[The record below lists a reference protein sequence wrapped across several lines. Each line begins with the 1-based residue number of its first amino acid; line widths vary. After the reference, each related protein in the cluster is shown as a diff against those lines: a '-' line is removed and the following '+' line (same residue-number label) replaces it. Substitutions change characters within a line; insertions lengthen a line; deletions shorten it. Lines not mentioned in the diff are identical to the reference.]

1 MRIVL
6 CLLLAVD
13 TGEPVRLFHG
23 PQGTAAPTHSTRA
36 FSLAGALATRRGIV
50 KRVLLTSAGY
60 FFEPQITTSNHHLA
74 TEPENHHLA
83 TKTNAK
89 QTDARPKQTDA
100 DKDETKRMEHA

>member
-13 TGEPVRLFHG
+13 TGEPIRLFHG

-50 KRVLLTSAGY
+50 KRVLLTSAGH
-60 FFEPQITTSNHHLA
+60 FS
-74 TEPENHHLA
+74 EPENHHLA

-89 QTDARPKQTDA
+89 QTAAERRRPTQTDA
-100 DKDETKRMEHA
+100 DEDETKRMEHA